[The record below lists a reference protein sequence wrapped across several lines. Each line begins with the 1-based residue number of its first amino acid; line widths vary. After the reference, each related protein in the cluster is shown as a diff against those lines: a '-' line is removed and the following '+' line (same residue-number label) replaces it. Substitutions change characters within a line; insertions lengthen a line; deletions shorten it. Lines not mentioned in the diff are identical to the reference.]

1 MKKRLQNKPPANVPK
16 TLQIAGEIITIRNG
30 RIPHQKIFRTLKAP
44 GELVSSFRNRVLT
57 QNTRTIRLLGKKS
70 SAKIIH
76 TLLGYE
82 VQASYKRIQCPD
94 LVTARYLRLFSELG
108 CHSIKLPYDPTLTA
122 QVIPDF
128 ETMVDDI
135 ASQIREFFPQ
145 NIALQHYVLRM
156 MYGMIREELQAF
168 DPQLPSQP
176 SL

>member
-1 MKKRLQNKPPANVPK
+1 V
-16 TLQIAGEIITIRNG
+16 
-30 RIPHQKIFRTLKAP
+30 
-44 GELVSSFRNRVLT
+44 
-57 QNTRTIRLLGKKS
+57 
-70 SAKIIH
+70 
-76 TLLGYE
+76 
-82 VQASYKRIQCPD
+82 
-94 LVTARYLRLFSELG
+94 
-108 CHSIKLPYDPTLTA
+108 PYDPTLTA